1 MRRNRMR
8 TAVAAV
14 ATALV
19 VAACGG
25 GSGSDVAAVDCEL
38 GQVDGDLRFYNWS
51 DYMNPEL
58 IDAFKAE
65 YGVNVIE
72 DFYPSNEELFA
83 RVAEGGAQ
91 YDVIVPSDYMVG
103 IMIEEGLLLPI
114 DRGAVPNWVNV
125 AEEFLSPPYDPD
137 LAFSMPYQWGTTG
150 LGVNVGLLGDVEPTW
165 ALIFD
170 PAIAAN
176 LPGRITL
183 LDDPRETLGAALYYL
198 GYNPNTTS
206 EAELQEAADLVAQA
220 KSWTAAFTSDQ
231 YSELLLGGESVIA
244 LGYSGNFL
252 DNFGDDEDFAYLI
265 PEEGA
270 TIWTDNM
277 AILANAP
284 HPCTAHT
291 FINFILDAQN
301 GAELTNWTY
310 YGSPNAAANPFIDAE
325 ILEDEAIYPSVE
337 MRSKLFFLE
346 DTGDFEIRFTDLYTQ
361 AKS

>member
-1 MRRNRMR
+1 MGTKRMR
-8 TAVAAV
+8 GLVAAM

-25 GSGSDVAAVDCEL
+25 GSGDVAAADCEL
-38 GQVDGDLRFYNWS
+38 GQVDGDLRLYNWS
-51 DYMNPEL
+51 NYMNPEL

-65 YGVNVIE
+65 FGVNVIE

-91 YDVIVPSDYMVG
+91 FDVIVPSDYMVG

-114 DRGAVPNWVNV
+114 DRSVVPNWVNV
-125 AEEFLSPPYDPD
+125 AEDFRSPPYDPD

-150 LGVNVGLLGDVEPTW
+150 LGVNVGLLGDVEPSW

-198 GYNPNTTS
+198 GYSPNTTS
-206 EAELQEAADLVAQA
+206 EDELAEAAAIITQA
-220 KSWTAAFTSDQ
+220 KAWTAAFNSDQ
-231 YSELLLGGESVIA
+231 YSELLIGGESVIA
-244 LGYSGNFL
+244 HGYSGNIL
-252 DNFGDDEDFAYLI
+252 DNIGDDENFVYLI

-277 AILANAP
+277 AVLVNAP
-284 HPCTAHT
+284 HPCTAQT

-301 GAELTNWTY
+301 GADLTNWTY
-310 YGSPNAAANPFIDAE
+310 YGSPNAAADPFIDPE
-325 ILEDEAIYPSVE
+325 ILEDEAIYPSAA
-337 MRSKLFFLE
+337 MRERLFFLE

>member
-1 MRRNRMR
+1 MRTNRMKS
-8 TAVAAV
+8 AVAAV
-14 ATALV
+14 ATV
-19 VAACGG
+19 MMVAACGG
-25 GSGSDVAAVDCEL
+25 GGGDTAAVDCEL
-38 GQVDGDLRFYNWS
+38 GQVDGDLLLYNWS
-51 DYMNPEL
+51 DYMSPEL
-58 IDAFKAE
+58 IDAFKAQ
-65 YGVNVIE
+65 YGVGVVE

-103 IMIEEGLLLPI
+103 IMIEEGLLLRI

-125 AEEFLSPPYDPD
+125 AEDFAAPPYDPD
-137 LAFSMPYQWGTTG
+137 LAFSLPYQWGTTG
-150 LGVNVGLLGDVEPTW
+150 LGVNVGLIGDVEPSW

-198 GYNPNTTS
+198 GYSPNTTS
-206 EAELQEAADLVAQA
+206 EDELQEAADLVTQA
-220 KSWTAAFTSDQ
+220 KAWTAAFVSDQ
-231 YSELLLGGESVIA
+231 YTDLLLSGESVIA
-244 LGYSGNFL
+244 HGYSGNIL
-252 DNFGDDEDFAYLI
+252 DNIGDDEDYVYII

-301 GAELTNWTY
+301 GADLTNWTY
-310 YGSPNAAANPFIDAE
+310 YGSPNAAADPFIDPE
-325 ILEDEAIYPSVE
+325 ILEDEAIYPSDE
-337 MRSKLFFLE
+337 LREKLFFLE
-346 DTGDFEIRFTDLYTQ
+346 DTGDFEIRFTDLYTR